1 MKKIITTLVALSTS
15 MPITA
20 YADEVLSG
28 ITVQGEAAFEYNF
41 MSTGDNAY
49 PASSGALNEQYRFN
63 SAQVILKKETDQ
75 LSFFARF
82 MYMPIEVTTPSGT
95 SKNSFGTLD
104 QLEIYYKI
112 DPAWSVGFGRL
123 CSTLG
128 FESAMRSENIFY
140 QNTVAYQGIVPG
152 YNEGIRLKFNPG
164 EWLAVTLSSYNRS
177 AYNQYGDDMAS
188 TKTTELSLTG
198 ISGRFLWFAGYYSG
212 KDASTT
218 VPGTSIAKSTAN
230 VWTTYKFSDDSTA
243 SLTYDSR
250 AQTPDGANESYA
262 QTLSAQLGYTMGRHT
277 LGLRYENILGAGEL
291 DNLNGTTGAFYLGA
305 DKVEVWSLGDKYK
318 VTDNLN
324 MHLEFRQDMADQE
337 IMKESDGAPTDRSTI
352 ITLGAIAYF

>member
-1 MKKIITTLVALSTS
+1 MKKMITALVALSTS

-20 YADEVLSG
+20 QADEVLSG

-41 MSTGDNAY
+41 MSSGNNPY
-49 PASSGALNEQYRFN
+49 PASSGALDEQFRFN

-75 LSFFARF
+75 LSFYARL

-104 QLEIYYKI
+104 QLEIYYKL
-112 DPAWSVGFGRL
+112 DAAWSLGFGRL

-128 FESAMRSENIFY
+128 FESAMRAENIFY

-152 YNEGIRLKFNPG
+152 YNEGVRVKYNPG

-188 TKTTELSLTG
+188 TKTSELSATG
-198 ISGRFLWFAGYYSG
+198 IAGRFLWFAGYYTG
-212 KDASTT
+212 KDASTLI
-218 VPGTSIAKSTAN
+218 PGTSVAKSTAN
-230 VWTTYKFSDDSTA
+230 IWTTYKFSDEFTGSV
-243 SLTYDSR
+243 TYDSR
-250 AQTPDGANESYA
+250 SQTPDGASESYT
-262 QTLSAQLGYTMGRHT
+262 QSLSAQFAYSMGRHT
-277 LGLRYENILGAGEL
+277 FGLRYENILGAGEL
-291 DNLNGTTGAFYLGA
+291 DNLNGTTDAFYPGA

-318 VTDNLN
+318 LTDNLN
-324 MHLEFRQDMADQE
+324 GYLEFRQDQADQE
-337 IMKESDGAPTDRSTI
+337 IMKKSDGTPTDRSTM